1 MVETSTA
8 RRGGTRNSPVG
19 RTLRGDGAPTVS
31 LDEVEHEMT
40 IELPPSGSRGR
51 WMPGGLMVRGVMRVI
66 AGLYRATGGRSG
78 GSALLL
84 TTVGARSGEQRVAS
98 LRRFDD
104 GDGRWL
110 VVGSAGGA
118 AKHPAW
124 IHNLARSPDKVWV
137 DVGRERHKVT
147 PELLHG
153 DERATAWERIV
164 ADAPQFAG
172 YLQQTDRELPV
183 VRLTRES

>member
-1 MVETSTA
+1 M
-8 RRGGTRNSPVG
+8 
-19 RTLRGDGAPTVS
+19 D
-31 LDEVEHEMT
+31 EMT
-40 IELPPSGSRGR
+40 IEVPPSGSRGR
-51 WMPGGLMVRGVMRVI
+51 RMPGGRIVRGAMRVI
-66 AGLYRATGGRSG
+66 AALYRATGGRSG
-78 GSALLL
+78 GSSLLL
-84 TTVGARSGEQRVAS
+84 TTLGARSGAQRVAS

-124 IHNLARSPDKVWV
+124 IHNLAHSPDKVWI
-137 DVGRERHKVT
+137 DVGRDRHKVT

-153 DERATAWERIV
+153 EERATAWERIV
-164 ADAPQFAG
+164 AEAPQFGG
-172 YLQQTDRELPV
+172 YLQQTDREIPV

>member
-1 MVETSTA
+1 
-8 RRGGTRNSPVG
+8 
-19 RTLRGDGAPTVS
+19 VS

-51 WMPGGLMVRGVMRVI
+51 WMPGGPMVRGAMRVI

-164 ADAPQFAG
+164 VDAPQFAG

-183 VRLTRES
+183 VRLTRET

>member
-1 MVETSTA
+1 MTF
-8 RRGGTRNSPVG
+8 
-19 RTLRGDGAPTVS
+19 
-31 LDEVEHEMT
+31 EV
-40 IELPPSGSRGR
+40 PPSGSRGR
-51 WMPGGLMVRGVMRVI
+51 RMPGGRILRGGMRLV

-98 LRRFDD
+98 VRRFDE
-104 GDGRWL
+104 GEGRWL

-124 IHNLARSPDKVWV
+124 IHNLARNPDKVWV
-137 DVGRERHKVT
+137 DVGRDRYKVT
-147 PELLHG
+147 PELLRD

-164 ADAPQFAG
+164 AEAPQFAG
-172 YLQQTDRELPV
+172 YLQQTDREIPV